1 MLVCNLRDSVGTAG
15 NDLVAAV
22 ALPDTGSL
30 ALHGVLSAEGASVTL
45 WTVSFA
51 IDGVPD
57 RGVRTGRVVEF
68 RSSWSAY
75 AEKHRICK
83 NK

>member
-30 ALHGVLSAEGASVTL
+30 ALHGVLSAEGAGVTL
-45 WTVSFA
+45 
-51 IDGVPD
+51 
-57 RGVRTGRVVEF
+57 
-68 RSSWSAY
+68 
-75 AEKHRICK
+75 
-83 NK
+83 